1 MYIFFSLAEPQFI
14 HENKP
19 GDYESK
25 SSCVTSAEETEG
37 STKCDWGCWEV
48 QWFSTFSMCK
58 VYCKIDVNSWIIIP

>member
-1 MYIFFSLAEPQFI
+1 MIFTFKVHQYLQNCNICTFFFSLAEPQFI

-37 STKCDWGCWEV
+37 STMSD
-48 QWFSTFSMCK
+48 
-58 VYCKIDVNSWIIIP
+58 